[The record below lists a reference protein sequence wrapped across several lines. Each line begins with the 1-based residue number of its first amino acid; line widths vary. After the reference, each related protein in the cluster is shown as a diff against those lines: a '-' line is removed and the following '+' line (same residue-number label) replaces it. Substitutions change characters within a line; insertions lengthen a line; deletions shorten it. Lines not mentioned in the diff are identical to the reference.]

1 MSGLRRHLFKL
12 ANNAT
17 AVVDFNLF
25 ITGLPMQNIFIVA
38 LNAQLADV
46 MGGGVV
52 RQFVFSVETLDVFI
66 IDFRYVADNVG
77 QRRSVWI
84 IAAFIAFD
92 FDARK
97 TVLVDSKA
105 RDLNFRQVCFH
116 RNRSKAMGSGAL
128 FFKGGDIVVV

>member
-1 MSGLRRHLFKL
+1 MSGLRRHLFEL
-12 ANNAT
+12 ANDAA

-52 RQFVFSVETLDVFI
+52 CQFVFSVETLDVFI

-84 IAAFIAFD
+84 IAA
-92 FDARK
+92 
-97 TVLVDSKA
+97 L
-105 RDLNFRQVCFH
+105 
-116 RNRSKAMGSGAL
+116 
-128 FFKGGDIVVV
+128 

>member
-1 MSGLRRHLFKL
+1 M
-12 ANNAT
+12 
-17 AVVDFNLF
+17 
-25 ITGLPMQNIFIVA
+25 
-38 LNAQLADV
+38 
-46 MGGGVV
+46 
-52 RQFVFSVETLDVFI
+52 
-66 IDFRYVADNVG
+66 G

-97 TVLVDSKA
+97 TVLVDGKA